1 MKNEIEDKIEREES
15 EPPGLAVKV
24 SGHLRKLSKKSKAI
38 EREFFK
44 SEDEDLED
52 GYTDPL
58 IEDEYEKVPGLI
70 WKYPKRVLILMTKKC
85 ASYCRFCTRRRR
97 VDEIKNSCLTKKQ
110 METICKFLE
119 KKSEIS
125 EVVVSGGDPL
135 AEEKEL
141 IYFIAKLK
149 KIKSIKI
156 IRIHTRVPVSN
167 PDQISQKFYESIAK
181 IKKQVVYVSVHFEH
195 PDELTKKTIQV
206 IKKLRQAGAIMLS
219 QSVFLKGIN
228 DSFEILE
235 ELFTK
240 LTFIGVRPYYLYRCD
255 PVAGAKHF
263 LVDFEK
269 ERQIATRL
277 KAELSG
283 IACPT
288 YVIDAPRGSGKVPVA
303 LGFWGKCE
311 KSLVDF
317 EGKTIEFE

>member
-1 MKNEIEDKIEREES
+1 MENIIEKDDKK
-15 EPPGLAVKV
+15 PPGLAVKV
-24 SGHLRKLSKKSKAI
+24 SKHLRQLAKKSKAI

-44 SEDEDLED
+44 SDEEDIKD
-52 GYTDPL
+52 GFKDPL
-58 IEDEYEKVPGLI
+58 VEDEYEKVLGLI

-97 VDEIKNSCLTKKQ
+97 VDEIKNSCLTKIQ
-110 METICKFLE
+110 MEDICKFLE

-125 EVVVSGGDPL
+125 EVVISGGDPL
-135 AEEKEL
+135 AEESEL
-141 IYFIAKLK
+141 IYFINQLK
-149 KIKSIKI
+149 KIKSLKI

-181 IKKQVVYVSVHFEH
+181 IKRQVVYISVHFEH
-195 PDELTKKTIQV
+195 PDELTKKTIEV

-219 QSVFLKGIN
+219 QSVFLKGVN
-228 DSFEILE
+228 DSFEVLE

-263 LVDFEK
+263 QVDFEK

-288 YVIDAPRGSGKVPVA
+288 YVIDAPLGSGKIPVA

-311 KSLVDF
+311 KRLVDF
-317 EGKTIEFE
+317 EGKTVEFE